1 MFTHSLI
8 CVNLRKNNTMNI
20 EIRELKR
27 NDYSRGIF
35 ETLES
40 LTDVGEILKE
50 EWNAFIDYLNS
61 NPNHCIWVAVVD
73 EKIVGTITCLIEPKI
88 IHKCSFVAHIEDVA
102 VHKDYQGKKIANKL
116 ITQVLEYAK
125 EKKAYKVILNCTN
138 DLIGWYSRFGF
149 QLKDVQMRKNI

>member
-1 MFTHSLI
+1 
-8 CVNLRKNNTMNI
+8 MNI

-27 NDYSRGIF
+27 DDHFRGIV

-50 EWNAFIDYLNS
+50 EWDTFIDYLNS
-61 NPNHCIWVAVVD
+61 NPNHCIWVAVID
-73 EKIVGTITCLIEPKI
+73 EKIVGAITCLIEPKI

-116 ITQVLEYAK
+116 ITQVLEYTK
-125 EKKAYKVILNCTN
+125 EKNVYKVILNCN
-138 DLIGWYSRFGF
+138 NELIEWYSRFGF
-149 QLKDVQMRKNI
+149 ELKDVQMRKNL